1 MYHLRGKE
9 AKSSVKFFHLADL
22 HIGKNVNG
30 FSMLRD
36 QRHVLEQVLAAAER
50 ERPEALLLAGDI
62 YDRPVPAGEA
72 VALLDWFLTELAALN
87 LPCLA
92 VAGNHDSGVRL
103 SFAGQLLRRNGVYL
117 AGTVQEELLHVPFH
131 RDGVTAVVWLLPFL
145 RPAEVAALFPE
156 EEVHSYDD
164 AVRVVLAH
172 QKLQPNRCNLL
183 VAHQFVTQGGREP
196 ERSDSEAISVGGVD
210 NVDSAVFAGFDY
222 VALGHL
228 HGPQSVGEHCHYAG
242 SPLQYSFSEL
252 HHRKGITVVQV
263 EDGKQITLSR
273 IPLEPL
279 HPLREIQGPLE
290 ALLKGEIVAQG
301 DPEDY
306 LHVTLTD
313 ELEPENAQTRL
324 RAVYPNLMKLDFD
337 NSRTRQEELR
347 LRTDTEEK
355 MPSLEELFAEFY
367 QRQNGRELDEQS
379 KALVGE
385 TLDAEGGEML

>member
-1 MYHLRGKE
+1 
-9 AKSSVKFFHLADL
+9 
-22 HIGKNVNG
+22 
-30 FSMLRD
+30 
-36 QRHVLEQVLAAAER
+36 
-50 ERPEALLLAGDI
+50 
-62 YDRPVPAGEA
+62 
-72 VALLDWFLTELAALN
+72 
-87 LPCLA
+87 
-92 VAGNHDSGVRL
+92 
-103 SFAGQLLRRNGVYL
+103 
-117 AGTVQEELLHVPFH
+117 
-131 RDGVTAVVWLLPFL
+131 
-145 RPAEVAALFPE
+145 
-156 EEVHSYDD
+156 
-164 AVRVVLAH
+164 
-172 QKLQPNRCNLL
+172 
-183 VAHQFVTQGGREP
+183 
-196 ERSDSEAISVGGVD
+196 
-210 NVDSAVFAGFDY
+210 
-222 VALGHL
+222 
-228 HGPQSVGEHCHYAG
+228 
-242 SPLQYSFSEL
+242 EL